1 MTHGARQS
9 RVLLATLTEAV
20 SGRGNTYMRGWLG
33 ASNLVAFAGEP
44 DEQGRPTWNLYLVER
59 QPRDGVATAAKKPQ
73 ERNAT
78 SRGNSSTSPHS
89 GDRHSAPRRE
99 SEARR
104 QERVAAEIVARYGDG
119 ELNDPLPF

>member
-1 MTHGARQS
+1 MSHGAQQAK
-9 RVLLATLTEAV
+9 VLLATLTEAV

-59 QPRDGVATAAKKPQ
+59 QPRDGAATAAKKPH
-73 ERNAT
+73 ERNAGPLPPAGT
-78 SRGNSSTSPHS
+78 AARS
-89 GDRHSAPRRE
+89 GDRYNAPKRE
-99 SEARR
+99 SEAKR

-119 ELNDPLPF
+119 DLNDPLPF